1 MFTEKVNALT
11 EAWTDTRRITGH
23 DISSMAYGQWSLKK
37 KKKPYHLPFKGCGQC
52 YRFLKNVTLIY
63 DTDLDR
69 WPTEKV
75 LPQGIHM

>member
-37 KKKPYHLPFKGCGQC
+37 KPIIYHSKVVVD
-52 YRFLKNVTLIY
+52 VT
-63 DTDLDR
+63 DF
-69 WPTEKV
+69 
-75 LPQGIHM
+75 